1 MDGDDSLEILRGK
14 LVAGHRRGHSI
25 VVGGAHERQKL
36 QKEHEVQRLQSVLEK
51 QTKALEESQEETQL
65 AARIGQSLL
74 RQNQQLDYEMED
86 RVGSLT
92 QRCEDAEAHVKSLSA
107 KVAELSAKYRV
118 LDLQHAKVLHDQ
130 SAADADGATARCVA
144 KTLRDELAS
153 AKDDARFLRRAQDDL
168 LTEIAGLRE
177 RNIALV
183 AETKQLHAENT
194 ALQRHCDDLLDINH
208 EQTQR
213 VRQLEEAHA
222 MAVEA
227 LLEVQPKFKALQ
239 VNHAQSL
246 SELRLLTEQFETT
259 RDDAESAAAQVH
271 ALRDD
276 LAALTEQLE
285 QEKRVAHDLLLKNE
299 ELVDTIATVP
309 TPKHSRQPSELSSPR
324 GYTRQLSGA
333 HSRQPSEFDLST
345 MLHQESAL
353 ERRRAE
359 ILKRGSLFHELS
371 IELEKEFVRA
381 KQSPAKLPIPA
392 APMSCATCPLL
403 MQREAAQTQKVASLS
418 LEVQHLKQRLAT
430 TLPPP
435 TTVKAKDDDLVDDI
449 LKEFFVLTA
458 AAIKMNGAGLEN
470 DRCNISNEVLYEK
483 AIEAGVTFER
493 YYAWIQHE
501 LEGKN
506 VPTRYLRRRV

>member
-1 MDGDDSLEILRGK
+1 MDADDSFDSPRGK
-14 LVAGHRRGHSI
+14 LIAGHRRGHSI
-25 VVGGAHERQKL
+25 VVGGAMERHKL

-74 RQNQQLDYEMED
+74 LQKQQLDYEIED

-92 QRCEDAEAHVKSLSA
+92 QRCEEAETHVKSLNA
-107 KVAELSAKYRV
+107 KVAELTAKYRA
-118 LDLQHAKVLHDQ
+118 LDLQHATALHEL
-130 SAADADGATARCVA
+130 SAADAGAATARCAA
-144 KTLRDELAS
+144 KALRDELAS
-153 AKDDARFLRRAQDDL
+153 AKDDTRSLRRAQDDL
-168 LTEIAGLRE
+168 LEEIAGLRE

-183 AETKQLHAENT
+183 AETKQLHANRV
-194 ALQRHCDDLLDINH
+194 ALEQHCDDLRDVNH
-208 EQTQR
+208 EQAQR

-222 MAVEA
+222 MALEA
-227 LLEVQPKFKALQ
+227 LMDVQPKFKALQ
-239 VNHAQSL
+239 ADHAQSV

-259 RDDAESAAAQVH
+259 RDDAESAAAQ
-271 ALRDD
+271 
-276 LAALTEQLE
+276 
-285 QEKRVAHDLLLKNE
+285 

-324 GYTRQLSGA
+324 GHTRQLSGA
-333 HSRQPSEFDLST
+333 HSRQLSDFDLST

-371 IELEKEFVRA
+371 IELEKEFV
-381 KQSPAKLPIPA
+381 
-392 APMSCATCPLL
+392 
-403 MQREAAQTQKVASLS
+403 ASLS

-435 TTVKAKDDDLVDDI
+435 ATVKAKDDDLVDDI

-483 AIEAGVTFER
+483 AIQAGVTFER

-506 VPTRYLRRRV
+506 VPTRYPRRRV